1 MNNMNT
7 QEISNGSLKEIWKLS
22 LPLMISFLSLFVMI
36 FVDRIFLSFYST
48 DALNAAT
55 SAGTLSW
62 SLILGFSTLAGLA
75 EVFVAQYNGAKQ
87 YKMIGEPV
95 WQMIWFSALSF
106 FFFLPMAIWG
116 TSIFYGQPHP
126 ANFEYDYFKCTMFFS
141 PPAVLVA
148 ALTAF
153 FVGQGKT
160 SIIKWMALLG
170 NVVNVILDPILIFG
184 VKGFINPMG
193 INGACIATG
202 IGITVQAVV
211 LFYLFLKKSNKEN
224 YGTSNWRFKLDPFI
238 RCIKIGLPPAVFVFI
253 ELLGWSIFYWMMT
266 KISIEHILVSSIC
279 QSILLLFVFFGLGL
293 EKGAAIV
300 AGNLIGAKKIDKINN
315 VLLSGCKMIGVF
327 SIVIVLFFI
336 VYPDFLINLFLKNPQ
351 ALESHVSLNGLT
363 DEYLAQIRST
373 IRTGL
378 IFIAIYMIIE
388 DIRWLINGVLTAAG
402 DTLFLMIVGAG
413 CVWLFLL
420 LPTYFFILKPKA
432 DIRLAFAIWVVYSLI
447 ATLLFFFRY
456 KQGKWKQRALIIDMD
471 KTELPE
477 IGTSP
482 IPISTE
488 FND

>member
-1 MNNMNT
+1 MNT
-7 QEISNGSLKEIWKLS
+7 QEINNGSLKEIWKLS

-62 SLILGFSTLAGLA
+62 SLILGCSTLASLA

-87 YKMIGEPV
+87 YKMLGEPV
-95 WQMIWFSALSF
+95 WQMIWFSLLSILF
-106 FFFLPMAIWG
+106 FFPMGMWG
-116 TSIFYGQPHP
+116 TSLFYGQPHP

-141 PPAVLVA
+141 PAAVVVA

-160 SIIKWMALLG
+160 SIIKWLALLG
-170 NVVNVILDPILIFG
+170 NVVNIILDPILIFG
-184 VKGFINPMG
+184 VKNVIPPMG
-193 INGACIATG
+193 INGACVATG
-202 IGITVQAVV
+202 IGITVQAAV
-211 LFYLFLKKSNKEN
+211 LFYLFLKRPNREHF
-224 YGTSNWRFKLDPFI
+224 GTANWQFKLAPFI
-238 RCIKIGLPPAVFVFI
+238 RCVKIGLPPAVFVFI

-300 AGNLIGAKKIDKINN
+300 AGNLIGAKKIDKVTN

-327 SIVIVLFFI
+327 SLVIILFFI

-351 ALESHVSLNGLT
+351 ALESHVNLNMLS
-363 DEYLAQIRST
+363 DEYLNSIRST

-378 IFIAIYMIIE
+378 VFIAIYMIIE
-388 DIRWLINGVLTAAG
+388 DIRWLINGILTAAG
-402 DTLFLMIVGAG
+402 DTLFLMIVGTS

-420 LPTYFFILKPKA
+420 LPTYFFVLKPHGNIK
-432 DIRLAFAIWVVYSLI
+432 LAFAIWVVYSLI
-447 ATLLFFFRY
+447 ATLLFYFRFR
-456 KQGKWKQRALIIDMD
+456 QGKWKERALIIDIE
-471 KTELPE
+471 KTKLPQLD
-477 IGTSP
+477 SSV
-482 IPISTE
+482 IPIASE